1 MQIKRYETANMQE
14 ATNRIKKDL
23 GPDAIILSMKKISDR
38 PPLIEILA
46 ARDEKTECPPSPNN
60 RLPKK
65 EDRQGDLLSCLTK
78 EIHELKSSVEGLKQK
93 ISYQYDLSDLKES
106 MNVLLDSISV
116 RYPDHLRDIYTRLI
130 ANGVSRFKAAGLVE
144 TIKKNYPCKDTD
156 TYEKGAFIAEQLIAR
171 SLPKDD
177 RKERRVKAFIGPTG
191 VGKTTTL
198 AKLAAHY
205 SIEKKMKVGMITT
218 DTYRIA
224 AAEQLKVY
232 AKIMGLPIQ
241 IASEKDM
248 FLSSLASFADKDM
261 ILVDTPGRNHNDD
274 RYLNELR
281 NTLDSSVE
289 TVLLLSPVANRE
301 YLLNTANRFKI
312 FKYDRIILTKVDECC
327 HFGSLYDVLDEIGK
341 PVSHVTTGQN
351 VPRDIEKA
359 SPEGLAKLILD
370 NRLNSFQL
378 RG

>member
-1 MQIKRYETANMQE
+1 
-14 ATNRIKKDL
+14 
-23 GPDAIILSMKKISDR
+23 
-38 PPLIEILA
+38 
-46 ARDEKTECPPSPNN
+46 
-60 RLPKK
+60 
-65 EDRQGDLLSCLTK
+65 
-78 EIHELKSSVEGLKQK
+78 
-93 ISYQYDLSDLKES
+93 
-106 MNVLLDSISV
+106 
-116 RYPDHLRDIYTRLI
+116 
-130 ANGVSRFKAAGLVE
+130 
-144 TIKKNYPCKDTD
+144 
-156 TYEKGAFIAEQLIAR
+156 
-171 SLPKDD
+171 
-177 RKERRVKAFIGPTG
+177 
-191 VGKTTTL
+191 
-198 AKLAAHY
+198 
-205 SIEKKMKVGMITT
+205 MITT

-281 NTLDSSVE
+281 DTLDSSVE

>member
-1 MQIKRYETANMQE
+1 
-14 ATNRIKKDL
+14 
-23 GPDAIILSMKKISDR
+23 
-38 PPLIEILA
+38 
-46 ARDEKTECPPSPNN
+46 
-60 RLPKK
+60 
-65 EDRQGDLLSCLTK
+65 
-78 EIHELKSSVEGLKQK
+78 
-93 ISYQYDLSDLKES
+93 
-106 MNVLLDSISV
+106 
-116 RYPDHLRDIYTRLI
+116 
-130 ANGVSRFKAAGLVE
+130 
-144 TIKKNYPCKDTD
+144 
-156 TYEKGAFIAEQLIAR
+156 
-171 SLPKDD
+171 
-177 RKERRVKAFIGPTG
+177 
-191 VGKTTTL
+191 
-198 AKLAAHY
+198 
-205 SIEKKMKVGMITT
+205 MKVGMITT

-248 FLSSLASFADKDM
+248 FLSSLAGFADKDM

-274 RYLNELR
+274 RYLNELK
-281 NTLDSSVE
+281 NTFDSSVE

-301 YLLNTANRFKI
+301 YLLDTANRFKI
-312 FKYDRIILTKVDECC
+312 FKYDRIILTKVDECG

>member
-46 ARDEKTECPPSPNN
+46 ARDEKTECPLPANH
-60 RLPKK
+60 RLPQK
-65 EDRQGDLLSCLTK
+65 EDQEDLLSCLTK
-78 EIHELKSSVEGLKQK
+78 EIHELKSTVEELKHK

-116 RYPDHLRDIYTRLI
+116 KYPDHLREIYTRLI
-130 ANGVSRFKAAGLVE
+130 ANGVSRFKAAGLLD
-144 TIKKNYPCKDTD
+144 TIKKNYPSKDTD
-156 TYEKGAFIAEQLIAR
+156 TYEKGALIAEQLIAR
-171 SLPKDD
+171 SLPKED
-177 RKERRVKAFIGPTG
+177 RKERRIKAFIGPTG

-274 RYLNELR
+274 RHLNDLK

-289 TVLLLSPVANRE
+289 TVLLLNPVANRD

-312 FKYDRIILTKVDECC
+312 FKYDRIILTKVDECG

-341 PVSHVTTGQN
+341 PVSYVTTGQN